1 LTTVTDAAVIIS
13 AVRTPIGE
21 AGRSLATVPAWDLG
35 TFVAKEAIVRA
46 GIDPAVF
53 DDVIFGET
61 IGGGGNVGRF
71 VGLAAGVPH
80 DVPGMSVIRACAT
93 GLEAVTQAATAI
105 WAGIGEAFLTGGA
118 ESMSQQPWLMRKPSS
133 AYPRRPPEIIV
144 APPSHPPAMASL
156 SVGINV
162 GESSA
167 ERFGITRED
176 QDRWA
181 LRSHQRA
188 VRAIDACTFEPEIVA
203 VPVAQRKGEPRIF
216 DTDERPRRDTTLE
229 KLSALPPAYVGGGTV
244 TAGNS
249 SGINDG
255 AASLVVTS
263 ARRAEQLGL
272 TPRAVIRGW
281 ASAGVDPAFT
291 GTGPIEAVPKAL
303 KRAGLAIDDLDVIEI
318 NEAFAAQTIAC
329 VRELGLNSERVNPN
343 GGAIALGHPVGA
355 TGARL
360 LVSLLHELERTG
372 GRYGCA
378 TMCAGGGLGSAAI
391 IERIG

>member
-1 LTTVTDAAVIIS
+1 VTDAAVIVS

-35 TFVAKEAIVRA
+35 ILVAKEAVRRA
-46 GIDPAVF
+46 GVDPASF

-61 IGGGGNVGRF
+61 IGGGGNVGRY
-71 VGLAAGVPH
+71 VGLAAGLPH

-105 WAGIGEAFLTGGA
+105 WAGIGEVFLTGGA
-118 ESMSQQPWLMRKPSS
+118 ESMSQQPWLMKKPSS
-133 AYPRRPPEIIV
+133 AYPRRPPEIVV
-144 APPSHPPAMASL
+144 APPSHPPEMASL
-156 SVGINV
+156 SVGVNV

-188 VRAIDACTFEPEIVA
+188 IRAIDACYFEQEIVS
-203 VPVAQRKGEPRIF
+203 VPVPHRKDEPIRF
-216 DTDERPRRDTTLE
+216 EHDERPRRDTSLE
-229 KLSALPPAYVGGGTV
+229 KLAALPPAYVKGGTV

-255 AASLVVTS
+255 AAALVVTS
-263 ARRAEQLGL
+263 AKRAEQRGL
-272 TPRAVIRGW
+272 EARAVIRGW

-303 KRAGLAIDDLDVIEI
+303 KRAGLGIDELDIVEL
-318 NEAFAAQTIAC
+318 NEAFAAQTVAC
-329 VRELGLNSERVNPN
+329 VRELGLDPDKVNPN

-360 LVSLLHELERTG
+360 LVTLLHELERTG

-391 IERIG
+391 IERVG